1 MSLPCLEPERI
12 YQWLVT
18 LSTVPDDY
26 MTSLAYYI
34 MFSESIQKFSHF
46 RPSPKNNRQ
55 PHFYN
60 FLKLLV

>member
-1 MSLPCLEPERI
+1 MSLPGLEPERI
-12 YQWLVT
+12 YQRMVT

-26 MTSLAYYI
+26 NITLAYYI
-34 MFSESIQKFSHF
+34 MFSESIQNFSHF